1 VSRPY
6 VPQPVLDA
14 AHARAAARAA
24 RDWPEA
30 DRLRAEIEAAG
41 WRIVDRGT
49 NFRLEPFHPPDVAD
63 EAGVRYG
70 RSEAVPSRLDEPST
84 CAATVVLV
92 ATDQPDDLDRAI
104 GALRR
109 TVPPGTQLVIVADA
123 PDPAQ
128 ADRLP
133 DPIPAGGGGPGSE
146 GPGGEGP
153 GGEGPNVEGPNVEVV
168 RTSARL
174 GWAAALNIGLRRAAG
189 EIVVVMDTS
198 VEPSGDVVTPLAA
211 ALAEDE
217 DVAVAGPFGLRSA
230 DLRRFEEVT
239 EGEAAAIESYL
250 FAVRRSDAAA
260 AGALDEGFRF
270 YRNLDIWWSLVL
282 RDRGAGTPPG
292 RAAIVSG
299 LPLVRHEHRGWT
311 SVPEAERDR
320 LSKRNFYRFLD
331 RFRDRGDLAVP

>member
-41 WRIVDRGT
+41 WRVVDRGT
-49 NFRLEPFHPPDVAD
+49 DFRLEPLHPPDVAD
-63 EAGVRYG
+63 EIGVRYG
-70 RSEAVPSRLDEPST
+70 RSDAVPSRLDEPAT
-84 CAATVVLV
+84 CPATVILV

-104 GALRR
+104 AALRGTSPR
-109 TVPPGTQLVIVADA
+109 GTQVVVVADA

-133 DPIPAGGGGPGSE
+133 VPAPADGEVGGD
-146 GPGGEGP
+146 
-153 GGEGPNVEGPNVEVV
+153 VEVEVEVV

-174 GWAAALNIGLRRAAG
+174 GWAAALNVGLRRAAG
-189 EIVVVMDTS
+189 EVVIVMDTS
-198 VEPSGDVVTPLAA
+198 VEPTGDAVTPLAA
-211 ALAEDE
+211 ALADP

-239 EGEAAAIESYL
+239 DGDAAAIEGYL
-250 FAVRRSDAAA
+250 LAVRRADAVA
-260 AGALDEGFRF
+260 AGLLDEAFRF

-282 RDRGAGTPPG
+282 RDRGEGTPPR
-292 RAAIVSG
+292 RAAVVAG
-299 LPLVRHEHRGWT
+299 LPLRRHEHRGWT
-311 SVPEAERDR
+311 STPEADRDR
-320 LSKRNFYRFLD
+320 LSKRNFYRVLD
-331 RFRDRGDLAVP
+331 RFRDRADLAVP

>member
-14 AHARAAARAA
+14 AHARSAARAA
-24 RDWPEA
+24 RDWATA
-30 DRLRAEIEAAG
+30 DRLRDEIEAAG
-41 WRIVDRGT
+41 WRVVDRGT
-49 NFRLEPFHPPDVAD
+49 DFRLEPLHPPDVAD

-84 CAATVVLV
+84 CRATVVLV
-92 ATDQPDDLDRAI
+92 ASDQPDDLDRALA
-104 GALRR
+104 ALGR
-109 TVPPGTQLVIVADA
+109 TVPAETQLVVVADA
-123 PDPAQ
+123 PDAAQ

-133 DPIPAGGGGPGSE
+133 VPAP
-146 GPGGEGP
+146 PGGDGP
-153 GGEGPNVEGPNVEVV
+153 EVALEVV

-198 VEPSGDVVTPLAA
+198 IEPTGDVVTPLVAV
-211 ALAEDE
+211 LADPE
-217 DVAVAGPFGLRSA
+217 VAVAGAFGLRSA
-230 DLRRFEEVT
+230 DLRKFEEVVD
-239 EGEAAAIESYL
+239 GDAAAIEGYL
-250 FAVRRSDAAA
+250 LAARRADVAA
-260 AGALDEGFRF
+260 AGPLDEGFRF

-282 RDRGAGTPPG
+282 RDRGQGVPPR
-292 RAAIVSG
+292 RAAVVAG

-331 RFRDRGDLAVP
+331 RFRDRLDLSVR

>member
-1 VSRPY
+1 MSRPY

-24 RDWPEA
+24 RDWPAA

-41 WRIVDRGT
+41 WRVVDRGT
-49 NFRLEPFHPPDVAD
+49 DFRLEPLHAPDVAD

-70 RSEAVPSRLDEPST
+70 RSEAVPSRLGEPST
-84 CAATVVLV
+84 CEATVVLV

-109 TVPPGTQLVIVADA
+109 TVPQGTQLVVVVDL

-128 ADRLP
+128 AARLP
-133 DPIPAGGGGPGSE
+133 DRNPAGAE
-146 GPGGEGP
+146 GPEI
-153 GGEGPNVEGPNVEVV
+153 EVV

-189 EIVVVMDTS
+189 EVVVVMDTS
-198 VEPSGDVVTPLAA
+198 VEPTGDVVTPLVA
-211 ALAEDE
+211 ALADGE
-217 DVAVAGPFGLRSA
+217 VALAGAFGLRSA
-230 DLRRFEEVT
+230 DLRRFEEVAD
-239 EGEAAAIESYL
+239 GDAAAIEGYL
-250 FAVRRSDAAA
+250 LAVRRADAAA

-282 RDRGAGTPPG
+282 RDRGEGVPPR
-292 RAAIVSG
+292 RAAVVAG

-331 RFRDRGDLAVP
+331 RFRDRLDLAVP

>member
-41 WRIVDRGT
+41 WRIADRGT
-49 NFRLEPFHPPDVAD
+49 NFRLEPLHPPDVAD

-70 RSEAVPSRLDEPST
+70 RSEAVPSRLDLPST
-84 CAATVVLV
+84 CKATVVLV

-104 GALRR
+104 AALRR
-109 TVPPGTQLVIVADA
+109 TVPGGTQLVIVADA

-128 ADRLP
+128 AGRLP
-133 DPIPAGGGGPGSE
+133 DPIPAGGE
-146 GPGGEGP
+146 GPGG
-153 GGEGPNVEGPNVEVV
+153 EGPNVEVV

-198 VEPSGDVVTPLAA
+198 VEPTGDVITPLAA
-211 ALAEDE
+211 ALADDE
-217 DVAVAGPFGLRSA
+217 DVALAGPFGLRSA

-239 EGEAAAIESYL
+239 DGGAAAIEGYL
-250 FAVRRSDAAA
+250 LAVRRADAAA
-260 AGALDEGFRF
+260 AGPLDEGFRF

-292 RAAIVSG
+292 RVAIVSG

>member
-1 VSRPY
+1 MSRPY

-14 AHARAAARAA
+14 AHARSAARAA
-24 RDWPEA
+24 REWATA
-30 DRLRAEIEAAG
+30 DRLRDEIEAAG
-41 WRIVDRGT
+41 WRVVDRGT
-49 NFRLEPFHPPDVAD
+49 DFRLEPLHPPDLSD

-84 CAATVVLV
+84 CRATVVLI
-92 ATDQPDDLDRAI
+92 ATDQPDDLDRALA
-104 GALRR
+104 ALGR
-109 TVPPGTQLVIVADA
+109 TVPAGTQLVVVADA
-123 PDPAQ
+123 PDAAQ

-133 DPIPAGGGGPGSE
+133 VPAPSGDAGPE
-146 GPGGEGP
+146 AE
-153 GGEGPNVEGPNVEVV
+153 VEAKVEIEVV
-168 RTSARL
+168 RTSARV

-198 VEPSGDVVTPLAA
+198 IEPTGDVVTPL
-211 ALAEDE
+211 
-217 DVAVAGPFGLRSA
+217 VAVLADPEVAVVGAFGLRSA
-230 DLRRFEEVT
+230 DLRKFEEVAD
-239 EGEAAAIESYL
+239 GDAAAIEGYL
-250 FAVRRSDAAA
+250 LAVRRADAAA
-260 AGALDEGFRF
+260 AGPLDEGFRF

-311 SVPEAERDR
+311 SVPETELDR

-331 RFRDRGDLAVP
+331 RFRDRLDLAVP

>member
-14 AHARAAARAA
+14 AHARSAARAA
-24 RDWPEA
+24 RDWATA
-30 DRLRAEIEAAG
+30 DRLRDEIEAAG
-41 WRIVDRGT
+41 WRVVDRGT
-49 NFRLEPFHPPDVAD
+49 DFRLEPLHPPDLAD

-70 RSEAVPSRLDEPST
+70 RSEVVPSRLDEPSS
-84 CAATVVLV
+84 CRATVVLV
-92 ATDQPDDLDRAI
+92 ATDQPDDLDRAL

-109 TVPPGTQLVIVADA
+109 TVPAGTQLVVVADA
-123 PDPAQ
+123 PDAAQ

-133 DPIPAGGGGPGSE
+133 VPAPSGSGGPEAEVGANIE
-146 GPGGEGP
+146 
-153 GGEGPNVEGPNVEVV
+153 VEVV

-198 VEPSGDVVTPLAA
+198 VEPAGDVVTPLVA
-211 ALAEDE
+211 ALADPE
-217 DVAVAGPFGLRSA
+217 VAVAGAYGLRSA
-230 DLRRFEEVT
+230 DLRKFEEVA
-239 EGEAAAIESYL
+239 GGDAAAIEGYL
-250 FAVRRSDAAA
+250 LAVRRADAAV
-260 AGALDEGFRF
+260 AGPLDEGFRF

-282 RDRGAGTPPG
+282 RDRGEGVLPR
-292 RAAIVSG
+292 RASVVAG

-331 RFRDRGDLAVP
+331 RFRDRLDLALS

>member
-24 RDWPEA
+24 RDWPAA

-41 WRIVDRGT
+41 WRVVDRGT
-49 NFRLEPFHPPDVAD
+49 DFRLEPLHAPDVAD

-70 RSEAVPSRLDEPST
+70 RSEAVPSRLGEPST
-84 CAATVVLV
+84 CEATIVLV
-92 ATDQPDDLDRAI
+92 ATDQPDDLDQAI

-109 TVPPGTQLVIVADA
+109 TVPQGTQLVVVADA

-128 ADRLP
+128 AGRLP
-133 DPIPAGGGGPGSE
+133 DRNPAGADGPE
-146 GPGGEGP
+146 I
-153 GGEGPNVEGPNVEVV
+153 EVV

-189 EIVVVMDTS
+189 EVVVVMDTS
-198 VEPSGDVVTPLAA
+198 VEPTGDVVTPLAA

-217 DVAVAGPFGLRSA
+217 DVAVAGPFGLRSS

-239 EGEAAAIESYL
+239 DGEAAAIESYL

-282 RDRGAGTPPG
+282 RDRGEGVPPR
-292 RAAIVSG
+292 RAAVVAG

-331 RFRDRGDLAVP
+331 RFRDRLDLAVP